1 MDRDRWRAH
10 RVRGRRTLPSRRRL
24 PRPRSGITSAGVSS
38 SATIVGVA
46 TGSADGGVAII
57 RLSGP
62 DALAIARHRVGSLP
76 PPRRL
81 ARRSLAL
88 DDPTLRCDRS
98 GPCEHA
104 LVVQMPGPRSFTG
117 EDVVEFHVH
126 GGERNVAS
134 IVACFIASGAKAAGP
149 GDFSRRAFANGRL
162 SLDQAEGI
170 AALIAAQTQSAV
182 DQARRLVA
190 GELGAN
196 VELLRVRV
204 GDLRAEVEANLDFAE
219 DVEDAD
225 ELRWAGEV
233 GEFVA
238 TLGDWLRRF
247 EYGRRARERVR
258 IVLAGPPNAGKSSLF
273 NALLGRERSIVN
285 AAPGTT
291 RDYVEAELQLGP
303 YSALL
308 VDTAGLR
315 EGIEG
320 TIESAG
326 IALSREQI
334 GGGDLVLWVEAAD
347 SFSTATAISSLP
359 EKLGD
364 RLLWIESKR
373 DLGQRRP
380 DWIGVSTA
388 NNTGLDALRRR
399 LQAWIGGDEVQPWI
413 GLARHRDCAEE
424 AMCAL
429 VEASELLRDRR
440 GTELVAF
447 QLAVAE
453 RRLAEVTGRSAL
465 GAVGEQVLERI
476 FSRFCIGK

>member
-1 MDRDRWRAH
+1 M
-10 RVRGRRTLPSRRRL
+10 
-24 PRPRSGITSAGVSS
+24 SS
-38 SATIVGVA
+38 PATIVAVA

-62 DALAIARHRVGSLP
+62 GALAIARRRVGSLP
-76 PPRRL
+76 PPRKL
-81 ARRSLAL
+81 ARRPLKLSDEGDLGAASA
-88 DDPTLRCDRS
+88 CI
-98 GPCEHA
+98 EEA

-134 IVACFIASGAKAAGP
+134 IVACFLASGARAAGP

-190 GELGAN
+190 GEIGAS
-196 VELLRVRV
+196 VEELRAGV
-204 GDLRAEVEANLDFAE
+204 GDLRTEVEANLDFAE

-225 ELRWAGEV
+225 ELRWAEEV

-238 TLGDWLRRF
+238 TLSDWLRRF

-273 NALLGRERSIVN
+273 NALLGRSRSIVN

-291 RDYVEAELQLGP
+291 RDYVEAELKLGS

-315 EGIEG
+315 ESIDG
-320 TIESAG
+320 TIEGAG

-334 GGGDLVLWVEAAD
+334 CGADLVLWLEAAD
-347 SFSTATAISSLP
+347 SVSDAGALDGVG
-359 EKLGD
+359 KNVL
-364 RLLWIESKR
+364 RIESKR
-373 DLGQRRP
+373 DFGVRRP
-380 DWIGVSTA
+380 EWIGVSTA
-388 NNTGLDALRRR
+388 NQTGLDALLRR
-399 LQAWIGGDEVQPWI
+399 LQEWISGGEQQPWI
-413 GLARHRDCAEE
+413 GLARHRECAKE
-424 AMCAL
+424 AMLAL
-429 VEASELLRDRR
+429 VEAGELLRDRR
-440 GTELVAF
+440 GIEIVAF

-465 GAVGEQVLERI
+465 GAVGEHVLGRI